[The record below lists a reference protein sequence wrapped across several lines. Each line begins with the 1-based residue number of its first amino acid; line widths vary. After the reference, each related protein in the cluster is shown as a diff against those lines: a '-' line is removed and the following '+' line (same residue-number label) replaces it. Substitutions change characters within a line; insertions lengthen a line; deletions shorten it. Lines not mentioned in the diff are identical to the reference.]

1 VDIAEV
7 RDRFNVIAPVEAVRQ
22 RRMILVRHAEEEDI
36 IRARH
41 VMDAVK
47 WKILTTRTGER
58 SSTMKEWDYNEVL
71 AAVSKA
77 MGVELENADLEEE
90 DDEEEENEMVCLG
103 VKSSTVYFG
112 GQKLPSNPATKIN
125 VNGPIG
131 KINIDFDH
139 NY

>member
-1 VDIAEV
+1 MDIVEA
-7 RDRFNVIAPVEAVRQ
+7 RDRFHVTVPEEAVRQ
-22 RRMILVRHAEEEDI
+22 QQMIPVRHAEEEDI

-47 WKILTTRTGER
+47 RKRTTTRTGER

-71 AAVSKA
+71 AAVAKA
-77 MGVELENADLEEE
+77 MGVELDENDLEKE
-90 DDEEEENEMVCLG
+90 DVEEEENEMVCLG
-103 VKSSTVYFG
+103 VKSCTVYSG
-112 GQKLPSNPATKIN
+112 GQKLPNNPATKIYS
-125 VNGPIG
+125 NGPIG